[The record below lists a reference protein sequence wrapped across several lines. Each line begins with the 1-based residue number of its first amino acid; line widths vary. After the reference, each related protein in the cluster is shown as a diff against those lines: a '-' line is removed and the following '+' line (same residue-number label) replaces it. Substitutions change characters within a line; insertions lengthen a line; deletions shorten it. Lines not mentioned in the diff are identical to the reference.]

1 MTEIIRYAIVADNLF
16 DGTSVHENA
25 AALIDGSR
33 ITHVLPAGKV
43 SKDVPVI
50 ELARGAWLAPGFIDL
65 QVNGGGGVL
74 FNDDPSPAGI
84 RTILAA
90 HRKFGTTAMLPTLI
104 SDTEEKMRFA
114 SRAVGEAMQSEPGI
128 LGIHYEGPFLSP
140 ERPGVHDLAMIR
152 AAGARDIDTLTAL
165 RRGVTLVTLAP
176 ECVAA
181 GFISA
186 LRAQGV
192 RVSLGHSNAT
202 YAQTR
207 AAMAKGLACF
217 THLFNAMPPPSA
229 REPGPIV
236 AALESEAAFYTLIVD
251 GVHVAAPMLQLALRG
266 KGQPILI
273 TDAMPPVGGAM
284 TSFRLYGGDITV
296 TNGRCTRKDGTLAG
310 AVLDMASAVRNCVQL
325 LGVPLPRAL
334 SFASAAPAD
343 FLGLGEQLGRIG
355 PGYRANL
362 VAFHPSDIRILGT
375 WVAGRNGER

>member
-1 MTEIIRYAIVADNLF
+1 MTETTRYAIVADNLF

-33 ITHVLPAGKV
+33 ISHVLPAGKV
-43 SKDVPVI
+43 KKDVPVI

-74 FNDDPSPAGI
+74 FNDDPSVAGI

-104 SDTEEKMRFA
+104 SDTDEKMRLA

-140 ERPGVHDLAMIR
+140 DRPGVHDVAMIR
-152 AAGARDIDTLTAL
+152 AAGARDIETLTAS
-165 RRGVTLVTLAP
+165 RSGVTLVTLAP

-181 GFISA
+181 GFIST
-186 LRAQGV
+186 LRAKGA

-202 YAQTR
+202 YGQTR
-207 AAMAKGLACF
+207 AAMAEGLTCF
-217 THLFNAMPPPSA
+217 THLFNAMPPPTA

-236 AALESEAAFYTLIVD
+236 AALESDAAFYTLIVD

-273 TDAMPPVGGAM
+273 TDAMPPVGSAM
-284 TSFRLYGGDITV
+284 TSFRLYGGEITV

-334 SFASAAPAD
+334 SFASAVPAN
-343 FLGLGEQLGRIG
+343 FLGLGEQLGRIA
-355 PGYRANL
+355 PGYRADL
-362 VAFHPSDIRILGT
+362 VAFHPNDFQILRT